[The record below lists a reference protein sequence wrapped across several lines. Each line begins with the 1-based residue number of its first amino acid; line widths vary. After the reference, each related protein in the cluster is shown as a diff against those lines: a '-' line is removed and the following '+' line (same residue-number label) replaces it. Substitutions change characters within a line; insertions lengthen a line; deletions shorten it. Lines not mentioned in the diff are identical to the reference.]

1 MGFQDEL
8 KQNLRTPEV
17 VEKEKEE
24 KEYEHAL
31 SSATYTLYRIKER
44 LIDNAKNAKY
54 TLKNGVA
61 TISFVYT
68 IDQKFFLKEEKD
80 NSEEYHRNYRAPIL
94 FIDTN
99 IKYRSWFYFRI
110 NPEYEHEY
118 DLYMQAL
125 KKLAAEENINI
136 ECVVHNRKDDITYP
150 FPKMFETTGTGMTSI
165 YQYHCYLSVRA
176 TTSID
181 IDSSDD
187 VNIENNSDNK
197 FNNTISDVCKDNK
210 SKNITPLLTSVEEE
224 MEEKRKAEE
233 KKRKEE
239 EKEKEEKENRTVIA
253 SIIAICAMLSG
264 FFIGFNLAFFIILVL
279 SLIIACALIMD

>member
-24 KEYEHAL
+24 EEYKHAL

-61 TISFVYT
+61 TVSFVYT
-68 IDQKFFLKEEKD
+68 IDQKFFLTKKKD
-80 NSEEYHRNYRAPIL
+80 NSEEYHDNYHTFILFKDPNHINYR
-94 FIDTN
+94 T
-99 IKYRSWFYFRI
+99 WCYFGI
-110 NPEYEHEY
+110 EPKYEHEY
-118 DLYMQAL
+118 NLYMQAL

-136 ECVVHNRKDDITYP
+136 ECVVHDRKNDNIYP
-150 FPKMFETTGTGMTSI
+150 FPKMLETTGMASFWS
-165 YQYHCYLSVRA
+165 YHCYLSVRA

-253 SIIAICAMLSG
+253 SIIALCAMLSG